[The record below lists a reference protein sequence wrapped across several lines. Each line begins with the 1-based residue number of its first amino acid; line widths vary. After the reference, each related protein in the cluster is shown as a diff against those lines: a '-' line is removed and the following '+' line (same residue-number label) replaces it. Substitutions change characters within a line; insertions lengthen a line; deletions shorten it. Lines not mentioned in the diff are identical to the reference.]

1 MEISCYITSQTLGRF
16 SHTSHMINEKTI
28 ILIGGLLDR
37 AEVSSN
43 SSGQT
48 MGIINLETKQYE
60 ERHISIHPQ
69 SSNGQP
75 LLFNHTTYVDTKN
88 KQLYILGGGSNCF
101 SFGMHVNYSVIKIPL
116 YPWYSD
122 NLSAWYDIK

>member
-1 MEISCYITSQTLGRF
+1 
-16 SHTSHMINEKTI
+16 MINEKTL
-28 ILIGGLLDR
+28 ILIGGLSDQ

-48 MGIINLETKQYE
+48 MGIINLETKKYE
-60 ERHISIHPQ
+60 ERHISINPQ

-88 KQLYILGGGSNCF
+88 KQLYIVGGGSNCF

-122 NLSAWYDIK
+122 NLRA

>member
-1 MEISCYITSQTLGRF
+1 
-16 SHTSHMINEKTI
+16 MINEKTL
-28 ILIGGLLDR
+28 ILIGGLSGQ

-48 MGIINLETKQYE
+48 MGIINLETKKYE
-60 ERHISIHPQ
+60 ERHISINPQ
-69 SSNGQP
+69 SPNGQP
-75 LLFNHTTYVDTKN
+75 LLFNHTSYVDTKN

-122 NLSAWYDIK
+122 YLGA